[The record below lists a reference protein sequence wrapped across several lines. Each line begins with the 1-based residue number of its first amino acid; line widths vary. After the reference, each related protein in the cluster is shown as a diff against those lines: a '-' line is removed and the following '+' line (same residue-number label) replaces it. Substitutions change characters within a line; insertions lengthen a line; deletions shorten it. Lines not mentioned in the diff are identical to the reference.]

1 MEDAGATAAEALVEY
16 AGLALPSALVWR
28 RHPTVSYQKVRP
40 TKTLEGATAP
50 GGCWKGSTICF
61 PPLLATQL
69 ADLHGGGT
77 SPKHPKCHGAPSRQK
92 G

>member
-1 MEDAGATAAEALVEY
+1 MEDAGAMAAEALVEY
-16 AGLALPSALVWR
+16 AGLALPSALVWQWR
-28 RHPTVSYQKVRP
+28 STVSYRKVHP
-40 TKTLEGATAP
+40 TKTLESATAP

-69 ADLHGGGT
+69 AVLHGGGT
-77 SPKHPKCHGAPSRQK
+77 SPKHPKCHGAPLRQK